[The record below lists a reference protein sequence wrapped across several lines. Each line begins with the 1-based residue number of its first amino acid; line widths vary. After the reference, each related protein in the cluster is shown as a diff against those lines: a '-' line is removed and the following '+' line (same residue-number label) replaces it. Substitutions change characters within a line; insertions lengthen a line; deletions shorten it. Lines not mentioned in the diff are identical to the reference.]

1 VVNINRITDEPY
13 PGKERR
19 THAHPRFLRKEPVAE
34 KNPEER
40 GAGPTITKNSSL
52 FLSPSGKILGKR
64 GSIDQGLEEISGIIR
79 WRRIWPISSRCTR
92 P

>member
-1 VVNINRITDEPY
+1 MVYRTRITDEPY

-19 THAHPRFLRKEPVAE
+19 KLAHPQFLRKEPMAE
-34 KNPEER
+34 KNLEER
-40 GAGPTITKNSSL
+40 GASPTITKNSSL

-64 GSIDQGLEEISGIIR
+64 GPIDQGLEEISGIIH
-79 WRRIWPISSRCTR
+79 WRRIWRISSRCTR